1 MERIPASERD
11 TREVEGADGGRE
23 HDTGFDI
30 GACAPGGAAD
40 HRGIA
45 GGRGGR
51 GAGAGTV
58 TASPTRLSSKNR
70 T

>member
-1 MERIPASERD
+1 MERTLASER
-11 TREVEGADGGRE
+11 TREPLMEGESTTSG
-23 HDTGFDI
+23 
-30 GACAPGGAAD
+30 CAPGGAPD

-45 GGRGGR
+45 GGRR

-58 TASPTRLSSKNR
+58 TASPTRLFGRNR